1 MRCKKFE
8 KWLSD
13 RIDGEL
19 SKEKETLLKDHLERC
34 ASCRS
39 YAESL
44 EKLHEEAVN
53 IKDAEISPAFWEGF
67 ASKLVAN
74 LKSFRQE
81 RKERRPLV
89 LGWKWVLSG
98 AALLA
103 AVVIGGYLL
112 FFQSQPPQEMYVFS
126 FENSLARIYQEIGD
140 DAKLEE
146 LFNSVIMESIGE
158 SLEDSGWREHTD
170 FSKNFL
176 LWEDLSEEEMKLL
189 ESEIKKDV
197 KIEEE

>member
-1 MRCKKFE
+1 MKCKKIE

-19 SKEKETLLKDHLERC
+19 SKEKERLLEDHLERC

-39 YAESL
+39 YAASI
-44 EKLHEEAVN
+44 EKLQDEAVS

-67 ASKLVAN
+67 ASKLKAN
-74 LKSFRQE
+74 LKSFQQE

-89 LGWKWVLSG
+89 LGWRWIGSG

-103 AVVIGGYLL
+103 VVVVGLYLL
-112 FFQSQPPQEMYVFS
+112 FFQSPPPQEMYVFS
-126 FENSLARIYQEIGD
+126 LENSLARIYQEIGD
-140 DAKLEE
+140 DAELEK

-158 SLEDSGWREHTD
+158 SLEDSEWRKRPD
-170 FSKNFL
+170 FLENL
-176 LWEDLSEEEMKLL
+176 LLREDITEEEMKFL

-197 KIEEE
+197 

>member
-1 MRCKKFE
+1 MKCKKIE

-19 SKEKETLLKDHLERC
+19 SKEKERLLEDHLERC

-39 YAESL
+39 YAAL
-44 EKLHEEAVN
+44 IEKIQDEAVN
-53 IKDAEISPAFWEGF
+53 IKDEKISPAFWEGF
-67 ASKLVAN
+67 ALKLKAN
-74 LKSFRQE
+74 LKSFQQE

-89 LGWKWVLSG
+89 RGWKWVWSG

-103 AVVIGGYLL
+103 VVVVGLYLL
-112 FFQSQPPQEMYVFS
+112 LTQSPAPKEMYVFS
-126 FENSLARIYQEIGD
+126 LENSLARIYQEIGD
-140 DAKLEE
+140 DAELEK

-158 SLEDSGWREHTD
+158 SLEDSEWRERPD
-170 FSKNFL
+170 FLGNL
-176 LWEDLSEEEMKLL
+176 LLREDITEEEMKFL

-197 KIEEE
+197 